1 MTQTRLSSWT
11 LLFLWFGA
19 AVSVAEILAG
29 GLLAD
34 LGLTRGLWAIVLGHL
49 VGTALLVCGGLIG
62 FRERLPAVRS
72 MRISFGRQG
81 SWLVSVANVLQ
92 LVGWTAV
99 MLVEGGRAVNA
110 VSTTMWG
117 LDSPAGATVL
127 LGALVA
133 LWVGVGIKGMRVL
146 NTVAVFLL
154 LGLTVV
160 LSVVLFTGP
169 APAAAPAATGSFG
182 TGFELSII
190 MPLSWFPLM
199 ADYTSMAKTR
209 SGSWLAPFMG
219 YFVGSCWMY
228 AIGLLGALHTGQ
240 ADPTGVLLAANLG
253 LTALMVIGLSTV
265 TTTFLDVFSAAES
278 SINVFERL
286 PRRTTAVV
294 FAAAGTALALVF
306 PIERYVDF
314 LYLLGSVFAPILAI
328 LLSDY
333 FLRRVDM
340 RGKAM
345 DPVALISLAL
355 GIAFYHLVK
364 GLDWP
369 MGPTLATIAFTLVV
383 HNGLRWAASRPG
395 RVPAEG

>member
-1 MTQTRLSSWT
+1 MAQTRLSSWT

-29 GLLAD
+29 GLLAE
-34 LGLTRGLWAIVLGHL
+34 LGLARGLTAIVLGHL
-49 VGTALLVCGGLIG
+49 VGTGLLVLGGLIG

-72 MRISFGRQG
+72 TRISFGRQG
-81 SWLVSVANVLQ
+81 SYLVSVANVLQ

-110 VSTTMWG
+110 VASSLWG

-133 LWVGVGIKGMRVL
+133 LWVGVGIRGMRVL
-146 NTVAVFLL
+146 NTVAVCLL

-160 LSVVLFTGP
+160 LSAVLLGRP
-169 APAAAPAATGSFG
+169 MPEAAPATGSFG
-182 TGFELSII
+182 MGFELSII

-199 ADYTSMAKTR
+199 ADYTSMARTR
-209 SGSWLAPFMG
+209 AGSWLAPFTG

-228 AIGLLGALHTGQ
+228 AIGMLGALHTGQ
-240 ADPTGVLLAANLG
+240 ADPTGVMLAADLG
-253 LTALMVIGLSTV
+253 LAALMVVGLSTV

-278 SINVFERL
+278 SLNVFERL
-286 PRRTTAVV
+286 PRRTTAVA
-294 FAAAGTALALVF
+294 FAAAGTLLALVF

-314 LYLLGSVFAPILAI
+314 LYLLGSVFAPIIAI

-333 FLRRVDM
+333 YIRRVDM
-340 RGKAM
+340 RAKTVDAVAM
-345 DPVALISLAL
+345 VSLAS
-355 GIAFYHLVK
+355 GMTFYHLVK

-369 MGPTLATIAFTLVV
+369 MGPTLATIAFTLVA
-383 HNGLRWAASRPG
+383 HNILRQVTGGAARQA
-395 RVPAEG
+395 RA

>member
-1 MTQTRLSSWT
+1 MAQHRLSSWT

-34 LGLTRGLWAIVLGHL
+34 LGLKRGLTAIVLGHL
-49 VGTALLVCGGLIG
+49 VGTGLLVLGGLIG

-72 MRISFGRQG
+72 TRISFGRRG

-110 VSTTMWG
+110 VASRAWG
-117 LDSPAGATVL
+117 LDSPAGATVV
-127 LGALVA
+127 LGVLVA
-133 LWVGVGIKGMRVL
+133 LWVGVGIRGMKVL
-146 NTVAVFLL
+146 NTVAVVLL

-160 LSVVLFTGP
+160 LSAVLLGRP
-169 APAAAPAATGSFG
+169 PMEAATAAGSSGTGSFG
-182 TGFELSII
+182 MGFELSII

-199 ADYTSMAKTR
+199 ADYTSMAKSR
-209 SGSWLAPFMG
+209 AGSWLAPFSG

-240 ADPTGVLLAANLG
+240 ADPTGVMLAADLG
-253 LTALMVIGLSTV
+253 LAALMVVGLSTV

-278 SINVFERL
+278 SINIFEGL
-286 PRRTTAVV
+286 PRRTTGVV
-294 FAAAGTALALVF
+294 FAAVGTALALVF

-314 LYLLGSVFAPILAI
+314 LYLLGSVFAPIIAI

-333 FLRRVDM
+333 FIRRVDM
-340 RGKAM
+340 RHKTVDAA
-345 DPVALISLAL
+345 ALVSLAA
-355 GIAFYHLVK
+355 GMTFYHLVK

-369 MGPTLATIAFTLVV
+369 MGPTLATIAATLVV
-383 HNGLRWAASRPG
+383 HNVLRQVVKA
-395 RVPAEG
+395 

>member
-1 MTQTRLSSWT
+1 MAQNRLSSWT
-11 LLFLWFGA
+11 LLILWFGA

-49 VGTALLVCGGLIG
+49 AGTALLVLGGLIG

-72 MRISFGRQG
+72 TRISFGRRG
-81 SWLVSVANVLQ
+81 SYLVSLANVLQ

-110 VSTTMWG
+110 VATATWG
-117 LDSPAGATVL
+117 LDSPAGATMV

-133 LWVGVGIKGMRVL
+133 LWVGVGIRGMKML
-146 NTVAVFLL
+146 NTIAVILL

-160 LSVVLFTGP
+160 LSVVLLGQP
-169 APAAAPAATGSFG
+169 APQAAQATGSFG
-182 TGFELSII
+182 MGFELSII

-199 ADYTSMAKTR
+199 ADYTSMAR
-209 SGSWLAPFMG
+209 SRTGSWLAPFAG

-240 ADPTGVLLAANLG
+240 ADPTGVMLAADLG
-253 LTALMVIGLSTV
+253 LAALMVVGLSTV
-265 TTTFLDVFSAAES
+265 TTTFLDVYSAAES
-278 SINVFERL
+278 SLNVFEGL
-286 PRRTTAVV
+286 PRRATGVA
-294 FAAAGTALALVF
+294 FAALGTALALVF

-314 LYLLGSVFAPILAI
+314 LYLLGSVFAPIIAI

-333 FLRRVDM
+333 FIRRLDM
-340 RGKAM
+340 RHKAV
-345 DPVALISLAL
+345 DGVALVSLAT
-355 GIAFYHLVK
+355 GMTFYHLVK
-364 GLDWP
+364 GYDWP
-369 MGPTLATIAFTLVV
+369 MGPTLATIAVTLVV
-383 HNGLRWAASRPG
+383 HLVLRQVVPGGAAQR
-395 RVPAEG
+395 AEA